1 MIIQTSHVA
10 NYKKLQ
16 RSQLLNKSCSGNSS
30 TRSMKKEVKRE
41 LLIKVE
47 GENGNVVNNLKTST
61 HKNRGAMFINES

>member
-1 MIIQTSHVA
+1 
-10 NYKKLQ
+10 
-16 RSQLLNKSCSGNSS
+16 
-30 TRSMKKEVKRE
+30 MKKEVKRE